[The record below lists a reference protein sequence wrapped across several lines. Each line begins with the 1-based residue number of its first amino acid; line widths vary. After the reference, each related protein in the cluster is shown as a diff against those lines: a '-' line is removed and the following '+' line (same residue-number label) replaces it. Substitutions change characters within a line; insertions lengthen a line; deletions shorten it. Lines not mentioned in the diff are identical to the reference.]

1 MRQFLSIIVTSTR
14 LFSPVSQYL
23 FFNIEEKIFVLPSQF
38 WLKSNLA
45 HMGRNNRQ
53 KKTKWVPLDLNAGD
67 ARSTTI
73 SSPFQKKLPSTLL
86 VPSSLQTQSQAAPSL
101 ASIMSEQAAE
111 LDLKKPS
118 VPLFKKNKIYS
129 LPVGAHP
136 ILLELYSFYVEY
148 FGPKSNSESNT
159 LIRADDEVDREGNK
173 FSSKKARTLL
183 PYSTV
188 FTKLINNVQTMLAE
202 AKAKNASDSSDKILL
217 DEFCLVDRPM
227 LPSFESADANVD
239 SLGRWYRD
247 YAFDRCGVW
256 TDGFYCADDLHSTCY
271 VWLPLSFYNEA
282 DGCIHSRMRGQ
293 VVKAVGECRFPTECF
308 FSPITVLLDIILA
321 AMGSTARLFS
331 MMGSSDY
338 YCTMDSVR
346 ALCDLLDDFLCL
358 SPSPS
363 KTLSTGLHGQYGT
376 RLRILHHLLGTIQ
389 ANQSFARFSST
400 SDGINMTSQ
409 FPLMI
414 IDNLLKTLV
423 RHGAPIKITFTDMM
437 RDKCFFL
444 NEAVMLA
451 AAHNRIFGNTD
462 DLTVFDTATK
472 QYADHLKKAR
482 ACSWNALR
490 EVSRALHERNTILHV
505 FDTASTQEF
514 LKMILASDDLAI
526 DYEIWCWL
534 VIECCFIK
542 PSHVKF
548 LLEQLGPKIVTWE
561 YPFEK
566 LKNET
571 YLPSGGRFMSHMNL
585 QVWLR
590 WMAFEEAGNKLAQT
604 YYERF
609 GVSFYELVL
618 QNEMMANQADLFFD
632 EYQFNY
638 LIQRMKGP
646 FSYAC
651 EQVVN
656 YKQTYDEHYLSLE
669 AFFETLKLFKCPL
682 GRVHHAGFENL
693 TDRTLFS
700 SIWTCGGLKS
710 TPPHRM
716 EHITSFI
723 NFLISGQ
730 DVKIT
735 ASDWKIIRSY
745 CVGGGVPLQEQQF
758 PDQKTWHKWVALNG
772 RPSQNISSNSLRL
785 EWYQYAD
792 SLTNNGRSSDAA
804 PSNAGAPHHQQ
815 REATPSNS
823 GNTRRRKEAIP
834 SNTSAP
840 HHQKRESGARYAKR
854 NAK

>member
-1 MRQFLSIIVTSTR
+1 M
-14 LFSPVSQYL
+14 
-23 FFNIEEKIFVLPSQF
+23 
-38 WLKSNLA
+38 LKSNLA

-53 KKTKWVPLDLNAGD
+53 KKTKWVPLDLNASS
-67 ARSTTI
+67 APSTPT
-73 SSPFQKKLPSTLL
+73 SSSFQKKLPPTLL
-86 VPSSLQTQSQAAPSL
+86 VPPSLQNQSQSTPSL
-101 ASIMSEQAAE
+101 ASIMSEQATE
-111 LDLKKPS
+111 SGLKKAS
-118 VPLFKKNKIYS
+118 APLFKKNKIYS
-129 LPVGAHP
+129 LPAGAHP
-136 ILLELYSFYVEY
+136 ILSELYSFYIEY
-148 FGPKSNSESNT
+148 FGPKTNFESNR
-159 LIRADDEVDREGNK
+159 LIRDDDEVDREGNK
-173 FSSKKARTLL
+173 ILSKNSRTLL

-202 AKAKNASDSSDKILL
+202 AKAKNASSASSDKILL
-217 DEFCLVDRPM
+217 DEFCLVHQPV

-271 VWLPLSFYNEA
+271 VWLPLSFYNEE
-282 DGCIHSRMRGQ
+282 DGCIHSGMRGQ
-293 VVKAVGECRFPTECF
+293 VVKAVGECQFPTECF

-331 MMGSSDY
+331 IMGSSDY

-346 ALCDLLDDFLCL
+346 ALCDLLYDFLCL

-363 KTLSTGLHGQYGT
+363 KTLSTGLHGQYST
-376 RLRILHHLLGTIQ
+376 RLRILHRLLGTIQ
-389 ANQSFARFSST
+389 ANQTFARFSST

-414 IDNLLKTLV
+414 IDHLLKTLM
-423 RHGAPIKITFTDMM
+423 RHGAPIKITFIDMM
-437 RDKCFFL
+437 RDKCFFTD
-444 NEAVMLA
+444 EAIMLA
-451 AAHNRIFGNTD
+451 AAHNRLFGNTD
-462 DLTVFDTATK
+462 DLTVFDRTTE
-472 QYADHLKKAR
+472 QYADHLKKTKSF
-482 ACSWNALR
+482 SWNALR
-490 EVSRALHERNTILHV
+490 EVSRALHERNTTLHV
-505 FDTASTQEF
+505 FDAVSTQEF
-514 LKMILASDDLAI
+514 LRMILVSDDSAI

-542 PSHVKF
+542 PCHVKF

-566 LKNET
+566 LRNET
-571 YLPSGGRFMSHMNL
+571 YLLSGCRFMSHMNL

-590 WMAFEEAGNKLAQT
+590 WMAFEEAGNKLAHT

-618 QNEMMANQADLFFD
+618 QNEMMAGQANLFFD

-638 LIQRMKGP
+638 TSRRMEGP

-656 YKQTYDEHYLSLE
+656 YKQTYDKDYLSLE
-669 AFFETLKLFKCPL
+669 VFFETLKYFKCPL
-682 GRVHHAGFENL
+682 GRVHHAGFKNL

-710 TPPHRM
+710 MASHRM
-716 EHITSFI
+716 EYITSFI
-723 NFLISGQ
+723 DFLINSQ

-745 CVGGGVPLQEQQF
+745 CVGGGAPFQEQQF
-758 PDQKTWHKWVALNG
+758 PDQKTWHKWVTLNG

-792 SLTNNGRSSDAA
+792 ALTNNERSTEASS
-804 PSNAGAPHHQQ
+804 SNASTHHQR
-815 REATPSNS
+815 REATPSNT
-823 GNTRRRKEAIP
+823 GV
-834 SNTSAP
+834 P
-840 HHQKRESGARYAKR
+840 HHQKRESRPRYAKR